1 MSGRDL
7 SAELFG
13 SSSAPETA
21 GRDFSQELF
30 APAQSMR
37 IPPEVQARRDQDAV
51 AIIEAERKKNLA
63 AGNIEL
69 AAVNAREIA
78 RLQKNQ
84 PTAGRDLS
92 AELFAPAKKAPAEE
106 RPSLGAPMG
115 EDFGSAIM
123 QAASEKPKAPVEPI
137 AFGPRPEYVEEIR
150 QSFSNIPE
158 EKRRAAL
165 QELAKGTDFKAK
177 AAQQI
182 LADVLREDQA
192 RKAENFGRERLIDL
206 IAKAPKKPASGTGQ
220 GRVEFP
226 DVAPTMGDIL
236 DQLPEKERIAR
247 RLSQDE
253 AARGVYAA
261 DTSAAALRERAENER
276 GALANIYRSFVD
288 IGIPQAEA
296 GMMGLN
302 VVAQQAKIQE
312 TADKIKALEAQGR
325 GDSAEARALQRV
337 LSHYA
342 NRQETYFKNLA
353 EKQIDLSGVPAYKG
367 VRELS
372 QAKSFEEGFKSFAKD
387 PLNIIANISAA
398 SLPAMIPA
406 FILGVVNPA
415 LGTAAMGG
423 SSFGVEFGGS
433 LLEFAGEKGF
443 DLTNKEDVSRFFS
456 DKALLREGVNK
467 AGQRAGIVAAGDML
481 LAGLASKTL
490 VPKRITG
497 PIAKNVFNM
506 SAQMGAQAVGG
517 GGFEALAQV
526 ATEGKITKPG
536 EVIAEMVGEFGTA
549 PAEVYSQ
556 TRQAARDVRRAR
568 LEEAAA
574 QEEQRAK
581 TGIAPVGAP
590 TQPTAQEEPKAAAQ
604 AGQAAPV
611 SENQTLEGILASLR
625 RLESVAGLA
634 PAKPSTTGEIVG
646 TETAQTQQAEAQGQE
661 APAPAAVGE
670 QDLRSLIGPI
680 EGPAKENGANEVIS
694 ADEAGLLRSMI
705 VDIVTKGLAAGE
717 TRQQII
723 NRIDGLTK
731 GGLRPSGYQRIN
743 DYLTD
748 KGVAEERAP
757 VGVSGQEPP
766 PFIPAEEIVGEPAP
780 VSEEVEKL
788 TADQKA
794 LAKQLRPL
802 EKRTAGTSLYKVL
815 SNTLNDGEISELA
828 GKARDAKK
836 NPFIA
841 LKAPKGRRGSSM
853 EDMADSGKLDLF
865 LPPGMR
871 RSDETFDSGEAAEYL
886 REKLRNGDYFTYETK
901 LAIDLADAEM
911 QSIERQI
918 QQLLTINDINKELQ
932 YAADEQRELDQAAEE
947 LAPAE
952 EDRVAEPGAR
962 EEEGFLKPQTEAEL
976 AAREREREAA
986 QKREKET
993 RREEERRAAAP
1004 KPEEFVL
1011 TGSDRAADEAAARG
1025 QEDFFSIEPISRE
1038 RATFRE
1044 DIPYENWLAE
1054 KVEDAELGGRNQFG
1068 VPRRMGS
1075 VTGSFSRVLNLPTY
1089 LLGTLKGERGEQ
1101 QNVREDSLKYIRENW
1116 DEVKNEP
1123 VYVEVDPFGQ
1133 AWVSEGNH
1141 RIMVAREKGDPTLP
1155 VEIRYF
1161 SGGQRKAG
1169 PFAPDELLKLDR
1181 QQSPTFESVT
1191 PYKPVDTD
1199 SPSFKKWFSESVA
1212 VDESGNP
1219 ERMYHSTY
1227 SDVKQFT
1234 TNFGEDE
1241 YRRFGAHVGSLEAAQ
1256 SRLEIK
1262 AAEDAANRER
1272 SGNAGANV
1280 MPVYIR
1286 AERPLRLDENRAG
1299 RWGVDDIM
1307 RAIMDKAENG
1317 EIDAISQDDVDAY
1330 MNDEFDIDRWLGLA
1344 PEPGDAN
1351 YDPDRAER
1359 VWSDQFD
1366 FKSGERS
1373 DLLKLFIKQL
1383 GYDSIVYKNE
1393 FEGGGDSYI
1402 LLEPNQ
1408 IKSAVSNVGTFEGP
1422 NILEN
1427 IDALETV
1434 GQSVANDVRSPSLKR
1449 TIKTLSRR
1457 RDRGEITDQQFIE
1470 QVNDAIDADEEARF
1484 AGKVPGRT
1492 RGADYIRQRL
1502 LEAKRRGDLS
1512 TEAVDL
1518 AEWFIRQNEALVSD
1532 LGIAIKTPKQ
1542 GGTGGFYNTM
1552 ARIMVMMK
1560 RSGSDN
1566 TVIHEILHHL
1576 ERMMPAEIRSAIR
1589 KEWMAS
1595 LLKAQKK
1602 AKTPQQKLFFAALMN
1617 HHLGSGRAAD
1627 IDMAEA
1633 GQIIKD
1639 LVNRGVIEDANI
1651 SSYQLA
1657 TEMLRNGL
1665 LPINNYQYASP
1676 SEFWAV
1682 NGSDI
1687 VRGRFNA
1694 IKGGLLARLK
1704 NWLRELGQKIKGV
1717 FGLRSEAPLIKAL
1730 DSLAKSD
1737 GKFVTS
1743 EMLEQKGTDF
1753 LSVEPRRPSGPAV
1766 SQPQTGVKRMRD
1778 SWMVAR
1784 DEVGRLSFGPGA
1796 KAYDTVARISN
1807 AVLDKVAMK
1816 PISNELSRSIRN
1828 MKAEVNKVQNQI
1840 VGVAKELEKLSPQER
1855 EMISDVI
1862 EGELKAGVH
1871 PPQHILNIAASM
1883 REIMNRQSEE
1893 LVRLGMLS
1901 PKAAARWENKY
1912 LPRFYMN
1919 KLRDDI
1925 RAWAKAAKRLMSR
1938 QPMMRGIK
1946 GDGLK
1951 ARGLFETIYTD
1962 QLQEWIDAGWEQ
1974 RDPNFDPDK
1983 SETTVVWRDY
1993 TREERE
1999 NMGEIRDAMFRF
2011 VMGYNSSQRDV
2022 ALGRLYENLAEN
2034 YSSKSPMEGYVQVPD
2049 TKVPG
2054 TMASRY
2060 GKLAGLYVPREI
2072 MDHLAHNDESVAEG
2086 VLKLYRSALSKWKEG
2101 KTVLNPVSHANNVL
2115 SNLTMAHFAGV
2126 SYWDG
2131 QKYVGAIKDIVTND
2145 DMLQEAKDVGLF
2157 LGTFKQSEL
2166 VESMPPQLRAL
2177 ANMTESQA
2185 SKIGER
2191 LWDTLAFTVSYG
2203 GKKYGA
2209 RPVMQWMYENED
2221 LFFRYLIY
2229 RDARKRGMEPEDARE
2244 YSQQFIFTYDD
2255 LPKGAR
2261 VVRDFGMPFFAYTYK
2276 VVPVIARTAMEYPWR
2291 FAAPAT
2297 VAYAVNAA
2305 MYSVAAGMGGGDDDW
2320 WAKTLYKYVTDPEF
2334 RKKVKEF
2341 EEEERKK
2348 LPPWMKG
2355 RTALGTEKAIRLGMD
2370 EVTEAPLFLDMSR
2383 IFPGG
2388 DLFDAENNAG
2398 GVAILQ
2404 PLMPS
2409 NPVLTSL
2416 VAMFANKDMFFGKEV
2431 VKATDTDAEKAQK
2444 RAAWMWKQWTPAIS
2458 VGNYH
2463 FDRAANVMANVSQ
2476 TPITVDAGPMG
2487 VVSYTGIG
2495 KDGLPVQPKY
2505 AAMQTM
2511 GIKVRPYDLEVSE
2524 AIEKSKQDQMIREIE
2539 LEISRLN
2546 RLERKGAIS
2555 EEAGEIERTKLKEKK
2570 QLLREGLTVEGKERK

>member
-13 SSSAPETA
+13 SSSAPQTA
-21 GRDFSQELF
+21 GRDLSQELF
-30 APAQSMR
+30 APEQPTR
-37 IPPEVQARRDQDAV
+37 IPPDVQTQRDQEAV
-51 AIIEAERKKNLA
+51 AIIESERQKNLA

-69 AAVNAREIA
+69 ASVNAREIA

-106 RPSLGAPMG
+106 RPSLGSPMG

-123 QAASEKPKAPVEPI
+123 EAASGSVQPKSLVEKAAQSYDPAAQARGASFPVTQ
-137 AFGPRPEYVEEIR
+137 GYVDGLRAEIGKLPLEQR
-150 QSFSNIPE
+150 MP
-158 EKRRAAL
+158 AL
-165 QELAKGTDFKAK
+165 QELAKQTNVNGA
-177 AAQQI
+177 AAQALLNQVNEENARRDPIQQMQDETLFRKLKNAPQVAPERRPPGKGKALPERVVIPDITPTPTDLESEATPREIAERRAFSQKLSDADMVRNPERQKQYEEQAISEARKRFAEENPNLGALGAGSAGVISGLANIPSVSADFFNQTFINPILQATGLDPIPRVGTAIGTEYLAQSASDYMPKVGKQEMGEAYDRGEFAPWLLTKLAANSPQMAQSLAAAFIPPLRAILLPSMALSAAGQSYAEGDDSRVAAAKGAVEYVSEKIPLQVFDKVNDVLKGMSPLKQRTI
-182 LADVLREDQA
+182 LAVAGQRLLQSGGAITVNALTNAIEETAAQFGGNVLDKYFQGKNIDLTKGLAEAAVVGAATGKALSVPQVAGIATGAYEPKNVVAKELADLLSGGEFTKAGITQDVA
-192 RKAENFGRERLIDL
+192 ERLRTEPGVSSL
-206 IAKAPKKPASGTGQ
+206 IS
-220 GRVEFP
+220 
-226 DVAPTMGDIL
+226 
-236 DQLPEKERIAR
+236 PEATAI
-247 RLSQDE
+247 
-253 AARGVYAA
+253 
-261 DTSAAALRERAENER
+261 TER
-276 GALANIYRSFVD
+276 GAPR
-288 IGIPQAEA
+288 
-296 GMMGLN
+296 
-302 VVAQQAKIQE
+302 
-312 TADKIKALEAQGR
+312 
-325 GDSAEARALQRV
+325 
-337 LSHYA
+337 
-342 NRQETYFKNLA
+342 
-353 EKQIDLSGVPAYKG
+353 
-367 VRELS
+367 
-372 QAKSFEEGFKSFAKD
+372 
-387 PLNIIANISAA
+387 
-398 SLPAMIPA
+398 
-406 FILGVVNPA
+406 
-415 LGTAAMGG
+415 
-423 SSFGVEFGGS
+423 
-433 LLEFAGEKGF
+433 
-443 DLTNKEDVSRFFS
+443 
-456 DKALLREGVNK
+456 
-467 AGQRAGIVAAGDML
+467 
-481 LAGLASKTL
+481 
-490 VPKRITG
+490 
-497 PIAKNVFNM
+497 
-506 SAQMGAQAVGG
+506 
-517 GGFEALAQV
+517 
-526 ATEGKITKPG
+526 
-536 EVIAEMVGEFGTA
+536 
-549 PAEVYSQ
+549 
-556 TRQAARDVRRAR
+556 
-568 LEEAAA
+568 AA
-574 QEEQRAK
+574 QEPITSEPGA
-581 TGIAPVGAP
+581 APVGAP
-590 TQPTAQEEPKAAAQ
+590 
-604 AGQAAPV
+604 G

-634 PAKPSTTGEIVG
+634 PAKPSTTGETVG
-646 TETAQTQQAEAQGQE
+646 TETAQTQQAEAQRQE
-661 APAPAAVGE
+661 AAAAPAPNVVASSGTYAVA
-670 QDLRSLIGPI
+670 DAITA
-680 EGPAKENGANEVIS
+680 EGPAPEVVSLVVRPDGTAFIKRGDDVIDVTNMARAGFSSEKIIAQTIGDDTSGSNVARQPQEQKPATPSAIS
-694 ADEAGLLRSMI
+694 
-705 VDIVTKGLAAGE
+705 
-717 TRQQII
+717 
-723 NRIDGLTK
+723 
-731 GGLRPSGYQRIN
+731 
-743 DYLTD
+743 
-748 KGVAEERAP
+748 
-757 VGVSGQEPP
+757 EPP
-766 PFIPAEEIVGEPAP
+766 PFVPAEEIAAESAP

-794 LAKQLRPL
+794 LAEQLEPL
-802 EKRTAGTSLYKVL
+802 EKRTAGTSLYQVL
-815 SNTLNDGEISELA
+815 RNTLNNGELSELA
-828 GKARDAKK
+828 GKAKGVGK
-836 NPFIA
+836 NPFTA
-841 LKAPKGRRGSSM
+841 LKAPADRRGSSM
-853 EDMADSGKLDLF
+853 EDMADSGRLDLF

-901 LAIDLADAEM
+901 LAIDLVDAEM

-932 YAADEQRELDQAAEE
+932 YAADEQRELNQAAAE

-952 EDRVAEPGAR
+952 EGRVAEPRAG

-976 AAREREREAA
+976 AAREQERQAA
-986 QKREKET
+986 QKREEET

-1011 TGSDRAADEAAARG
+1011 TGSERAADEAAARG
-1025 QEDFFSIEPISRE
+1025 QIEIEEKPPAPKEQGLGEDGQIFEQIEP
-1038 RATFRE
+1038 
-1044 DIPYENWLAE
+1044 
-1054 KVEDAELGGRNQFG
+1054 
-1068 VPRRMGS
+1068 
-1075 VTGSFSRVLNLPTY
+1075 
-1089 LLGTLKGERGEQ
+1089 
-1101 QNVREDSLKYIRENW
+1101 
-1116 DEVKNEP
+1116 
-1123 VYVEVDPFGQ
+1123 
-1133 AWVSEGNH
+1133 
-1141 RIMVAREKGDPTLP
+1141 
-1155 VEIRYF
+1155 
-1161 SGGQRKAG
+1161 
-1169 PFAPDELLKLDR
+1169 
-1181 QQSPTFESVT
+1181 
-1191 PYKPVDTD
+1191 
-1199 SPSFKKWFSESVA
+1199 
-1212 VDESGNP
+1212 
-1219 ERMYHSTY
+1219 
-1227 SDVKQFT
+1227 
-1234 TNFGEDE
+1234 
-1241 YRRFGAHVGSLEAAQ
+1241 
-1256 SRLEIK
+1256 
-1262 AAEDAANRER
+1262 
-1272 SGNAGANV
+1272 
-1280 MPVYIR
+1280 
-1286 AERPLRLDENRAG
+1286 
-1299 RWGVDDIM
+1299 
-1307 RAIMDKAENG
+1307 
-1317 EIDAISQDDVDAY
+1317 
-1330 MNDEFDIDRWLGLA
+1330 
-1344 PEPGDAN
+1344 
-1351 YDPDRAER
+1351 
-1359 VWSDQFD
+1359 
-1366 FKSGERS
+1366 
-1373 DLLKLFIKQL
+1373 
-1383 GYDSIVYKNE
+1383 
-1393 FEGGGDSYI
+1393 
-1402 LLEPNQ
+1402 
-1408 IKSAVSNVGTFEGP
+1408 
-1422 NILEN
+1422 
-1427 IDALETV
+1427 LETV
-1434 GQSVANDVRSPSLKR
+1434 GQSVAGDESTRSPSLKR
-1449 TIKTLSRR
+1449 KIKTLSRR

-1484 AGKVPGRT
+1484 AGKVPSRT

-1512 TEAVDL
+1512 AEAVDL
-1518 AEWFIRQNEALVSD
+1518 AEWFIQQNEALVGD

-1542 GGTGGFYNTM
+1542 GGTGGFYNTF
-1552 ARIMVMMK
+1552 ARIMVLMK
-1560 RSGSDN
+1560 QGGSEN
-1566 TVIHEILHHL
+1566 TIVHEILHHL

-1595 LLKAQKK
+1595 LLKAQKN

-1617 HHLGSGRAAD
+1617 HHLGSGAVSGIEIANAD
-1627 IDMAEA
+1627 VGGVLKDMMKRGLID
-1633 GQIIKD
+1633 G
-1639 LVNRGVIEDANI
+1639 ANA
-1651 SSYQLA
+1651 SSYKLA
-1657 TEMLRNGL
+1657 TDMLRNGDV
-1665 LPINNYQYASP
+1665 PIGYYQYASP

-1901 PKAAARWENKY
+1901 SKAAARWENKY

-1925 RAWAKAAKRLMSR
+1925 RAWAKAAQRLMSR

-1951 ARGLFETIYTD
+1951 ARGIFETIYTD
-1962 QLQEWIDAGWEQ
+1962 QLQEWLDAGWEQ
-1974 RDPNFDPDK
+1974 RDPNFDPEK

-2034 YSSKSPMEGYVQVPD
+2034 YASKSPMEGYVQVPD

-2086 VLKLYRSALSKWKEG
+2086 VLKLYRAALSKWKEG

-2131 QKYVGAIKDIVTND
+2131 HKYAGAVKDIVTND
-2145 DMLQEAKDVGLF
+2145 EMLQEAKDVGLF

-2185 SKIGER
+2185 SKLGER
-2191 LWDTLAFTVSYG
+2191 LWDTLAFTVSYK

-2305 MYSVAAGMGGGDDDW
+2305 MYSIAAGMGGGDDDW
-2320 WAKTLYKYVTDPEF
+2320 WAKTLYKYVTDSEF

-2388 DLFDAENNAG
+2388 DLLDAENNAG
-2398 GVAILQ
+2398 GVAMLQ
-2404 PLMPS
+2404 PLTPS
-2409 NPVLTSL
+2409 NPLFTTL
-2416 VAMFANKDMFFGKEV
+2416 VAMFPNEDMFFGKKV
-2431 VKATDTDAEKAQK
+2431 TKPIDTDAEKAQK
-2444 RAAWMWKQWTPAIS
+2444 RAAWMWKQWAPAIS

-2463 FDRAANVMANVSQ
+2463 FDRAMNVMANVSQ
-2476 TPITVDAGPMG
+2476 KPITVDAGPMG

-2524 AIEKSKQDQMIREIE
+2524 AIEKSKQDQLIREIE